1 LYKNTEGGL
10 RMARKEMAKT
20 ETNGSKVGSLFSGI
34 LIGGAIGAV
43 TALLM
48 APQSGQKTRQL
59 IQDKSMEIRDKT
71 NETIDETLARAER
84 ALADVQNRV
93 NEVSGQAKK
102 RVDEFSH
109 RGQKELEEQRQ
120 RLEEVR
126 TRS

>member
-1 LYKNTEGGL
+1 
-10 RMARKEMAKT
+10 MARKEMARI
-20 ETNGSKVGSLFSGI
+20 ETNGSKIGSLFSGI

-48 APQSGQKTRQL
+48 APQSGQKTRQM
-59 IQDKSMEIRDKT
+59 IQDKSMEIKDRT

-84 ALADVQNRV
+84 ALADVQKRV